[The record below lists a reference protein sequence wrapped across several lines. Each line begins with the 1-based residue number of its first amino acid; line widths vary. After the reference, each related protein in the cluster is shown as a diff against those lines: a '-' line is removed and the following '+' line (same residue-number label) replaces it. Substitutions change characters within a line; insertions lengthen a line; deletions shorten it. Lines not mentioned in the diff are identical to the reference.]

1 MLTQALQLAN
11 QQAASAQAAH
21 AAAAA
26 ASSPSQGA
34 AGSGQAADSPTPMD
48 VDTGLRSRRAESYIP
63 TLPQLNYA
71 GMTTRHAEIK
81 VWTSYREELTSW
93 LCLLDDRYATE
104 LAEAETSTVE
114 ILQATL
120 DVGKAARS
128 TKLWFLLRQSLA
140 KFQRAQDIIHLV
152 EIQQKGASAGYE
164 FWRLL
169 NAELSVRSRVE
180 GQAMREQTLN
190 LAPPKHLKRPLD
202 IMRWFTT
209 ELLRFEAQISNRFP
223 ELKITEQEAVLHV
236 LKFLD
241 EDAKRY
247 LLLHQTTSGLQPMMR
262 GLQFYDEQLRVLNFQ
277 KEHHGFAS
285 AFGSGKDGRGKDS
298 KGKDGKGKKGE
309 KGKDGKGKS
318 SGKSGKGDGKPKTGK
333 GSSNREPSK
342 AKKTDVCR
350 NCGKKGHWARDC
362 WRPAKQA
369 SAVQEQTDSGV
380 SSGSQVQAPNPKA
393 TAIQPTTKGDVGKGE
408 RQSQQKGVRTF
419 LEGSYFA
426 MSNFAV
432 DSFAMPAVSASG
444 VKHEEGV
451 FWLLDSGSSYHVI
464 SRETLDCGH
473 VKVLSRRQKPRT
485 VCQTATGDLV
495 EVGSDM
501 RATVEVSFLTTH
513 PISANGGHRQDV
525 LSNYACTCRLE
536 AVVSDQIKH
545 NLINLNLLCWKGW
558 KPTLHKGLLTAE
570 QHGVVLLPHLYGDC
584 TWLESVAPEHPSA
597 LYAGELMSS
606 VVGQSVGR
614 SVAGLVGRPEKRVS
628 FQSDSDVP
636 KEEEVFPESFQ
647 DLQPQHVFGRHVHD
661 HDVLADYVE
670 HVVDLRLVGQVDSQ
684 LGNMSELQEQTMLA
698 RQSVSSDEERYVVG
712 QGQEVPPQEES
723 EDEPQITGV
732 RTVGLTVWTIP
743 SGVPLTVRRE
753 VESWTMETATM
764 PTTPSFFQRMERGLS
779 PAAAMITLHR
789 DLTLRLEGH
798 MAWQAPYFIRMVD
811 DPETMH
817 RKPEYWYRCKVCQK
831 WLDVA
836 HLQGQTHSTNMQA
849 YMQEGNPHLTAE
861 HPLEAIPRN
870 YREACIEGYTDL
882 GLHRIADEFRR
893 IVEAERRR
901 TEPKAKSRPKSPQAK
916 ARPAEPK
923 KAKAKSRPKSPQAK
937 ARPAE
942 SKKARAPATAKKTKA
957 SATATVEKA
966 EAPEPPVKRA
976 PEAFR
981 RSGVWL
987 EENPPPE
994 PAAEVGPAAAR
1005 PDSAAP
1011 NESWGAWRPPPAPT
1025 PPEVAPTTTPPLKK
1039 PRIPWAPREPVKEG
1053 PIVRRPHGESYHTKM
1068 ASQPYMAHIY
1078 YQEIQAATQAQQQ
1091 QRGQASQA
1099 RAIPA
1104 PPPPPPPSASSSSR
1118 GPRPSAAPPAPV
1130 APPLKPA
1137 PAVPKPTQAWQ
1148 YNIPEPPPVPRS
1160 SRSDSRDP

>member
-1 MLTQALQLAN
+1 M
-11 QQAASAQAAH
+11 
-21 AAAAA
+21 
-26 ASSPSQGA
+26 
-34 AGSGQAADSPTPMD
+34 
-48 VDTGLRSRRAESYIP
+48 
-63 TLPQLNYA
+63 
-71 GMTTRHAEIK
+71 
-81 VWTSYREELTSW
+81 
-93 LCLLDDRYATE
+93 
-104 LAEAETSTVE
+104 
-114 ILQATL
+114 
-120 DVGKAARS
+120 
-128 TKLWFLLRQSLA
+128 
-140 KFQRAQDIIHLV
+140 
-152 EIQQKGASAGYE
+152 
-164 FWRLL
+164 
-169 NAELSVRSRVE
+169 
-180 GQAMREQTLN
+180 
-190 LAPPKHLKRPLD
+190 
-202 IMRWFTT
+202 
-209 ELLRFEAQISNRFP
+209 
-223 ELKITEQEAVLHV
+223 
-236 LKFLD
+236 
-241 EDAKRY
+241 
-247 LLLHQTTSGLQPMMR
+247 
-262 GLQFYDEQLRVLNFQ
+262 
-277 KEHHGFAS
+277 
-285 AFGSGKDGRGKDS
+285 
-298 KGKDGKGKKGE
+298 
-309 KGKDGKGKS
+309 
-318 SGKSGKGDGKPKTGK
+318 
-333 GSSNREPSK
+333 
-342 AKKTDVCR
+342 
-350 NCGKKGHWARDC
+350 
-362 WRPAKQA
+362 
-369 SAVQEQTDSGV
+369 
-380 SSGSQVQAPNPKA
+380 
-393 TAIQPTTKGDVGKGE
+393 
-408 RQSQQKGVRTF
+408 
-419 LEGSYFA
+419 
-426 MSNFAV
+426 
-432 DSFAMPAVSASG
+432 
-444 VKHEEGV
+444 
-451 FWLLDSGSSYHVI
+451 I

-501 RATVEVSFLTTH
+501 HATVEVSFLTTH

-570 QHGVVLLPHLYGDC
+570 QQGVVLLPHLYGDC

-670 HVVDLRLVGQVDSQ
+670 HVVDLRLVGQVGSQ
-684 LGNMSELQEQTMLA
+684 LASMSELQEQTMLA
-698 RQSVSSDEERYVVG
+698 RQSVSSDEERCAVG
-712 QGQEVPPQEES
+712 QGSLLTGQSVVFTKEPPTKEHLGCTEDPQHACPVASGTPQRFSLHHDSAEHLPGPTVQAFASVGPAVSSPATASVSSVGELSNRHVHVNPVPAVEHIGCERGLLVGQSGGWLELDSGTLCSRQNKDFLGPTANGQQQLGACRGSGHGAHPDGSQGSGAHCGFSGICRSPRPGAAESGPATCPEASAAKAKATSAEAAAEAPLPPPTVEEAAAKAPAPPPPALALLPPEVPMLGVDAEEVPPQEES

-732 RTVGLTVWTIP
+732 RTVGPTVWTIP

-811 DPETMH
+811 DPETKH
-817 RKPEYWYRCKVCQK
+817 PKPEYWYRCKVCQK

-870 YREACIEGYTDL
+870 YREACIEGYADL
-882 GLHRIADEFRR
+882 GLHRIAGEFRR

-942 SKKARAPATAKKTKA
+942 SKKAKAPATAKKTKA
-957 SATATVEKA
+957 PAAATVEKA

-994 PAAEVGPAAAR
+994 PAAEIGPSAAR

-1011 NESWGAWRPPPAPT
+1011 MEIEEQDESWGAWRPPPAPT

-1039 PRIPWAPREPVKEG
+1039 PRIPWAPREPAKEG

-1068 ASQPYMAHIY
+1068 ASQPYMAQTY

-1091 QRGQASQA
+1091 QGGQASQA

-1130 APPLKPA
+1130 AAPLKPA